1 MGQDSLFYR
10 ASLTWAVMDAIAQKR
25 QVMNPAIAGDVRDL
39 IKELM
44 EKADVTS
51 EEGGSGHE

>member
-10 ASLTWAVMDAIAQKR
+10 ASLTWAVMDAISQKR

-44 EKADVTS
+44 EKADVTTK
-51 EEGGSGHE
+51 ETKP